1 MTSYFIQSMDS
12 SLHELKGVN
21 GSDVY
26 DVPVGKQQEL
36 LALFG
41 ALNRDIEE
49 DTLLSL
55 LENALHTSEFV
66 DLVVLAFHT
75 RDIREGK
82 GERDL
87 FYKMFT
93 YLFSKNPDRLTKCL
107 QLVPHY
113 GSWLDLQKIHK
124 ISNEVSLN
132 TEIVSLYGKQLLE
145 DSERVNNLTLASKWA
160 PREGKQWDSLAKLIA
175 KSLYP
180 SKDIRFSLKSYR
192 KLISRLNKQLDTVE
206 IKMCHDSEGKHH
218 FANIEPEKVPS
229 RCLKIKRKAFHD
241 LDKKGNVRTRSD
253 SDPDREDR
261 ESCAK
266 NFKEHIKA
274 AREGKASVHGRTLM
288 PHEFIITS
296 RSAYSQE
303 EKDTLE
309 AQWIDLRNSIL
320 EKGTLG
326 RIVVMSD
333 VSGSMSSGGCG
344 NVQPMDVSLGLG
356 LLCAECAA
364 PAFRNRLLTFES
376 NPSWIIFDEKHK
388 LDEKIYTLSNAPWGG
403 STNFEAAMNMIL
415 DTLVKYNVPVGEEPD
430 YVLCITDM
438 GWDAATNSSDKF
450 ETHIDRIKRE
460 FSERG
465 GWKAPT
471 IIVWN
476 VSGKF
481 QQYHHESH
489 TEGVCVISGWSP
501 AILKYIINGENV
513 VEKVK
518 QMTPYKIMRD
528 VLDDTRY
535 DKVREIFS

>member
-1 MTSYFIQSMDS
+1 MDLS
-12 SLHELKGVN
+12 SHQTTGVN

-49 DTLLSL
+49 HTLLSL
-55 LENALHTSEFV
+55 LDSALHTSDFV

-87 FYKMFT
+87 FYKIFT
-93 YLFSKNPDRLTKCL
+93 YLYLKNPDILSKCL
-107 QLVPHY
+107 QLVPEY
-113 GSWLDLQKIHK
+113 GSWLDLQKIHG
-124 ISNEVSLN
+124 ISMTSSLN
-132 TEIVSLYGKQLLE
+132 EQIVSFYSKQLLE
-145 DSERVNNLTLASKWA
+145 DSEKEHNLTLAAKWA

-175 KSLYP
+175 KSMYP

-192 KLISRLNKQLDTVE
+192 KLLSGLNKKLNTVE
-206 IKMCHDSEGKHH
+206 IKMCHDSEGNHH
-218 FANIEPEKVPS
+218 FADIEPGKVPS
-229 RCLKIKRKAFHD
+229 RCLKMKRKAFYD
-241 LDKKGNVRTRSD
+241 IDKKGNVRKRSD
-253 SDPDREDR
+253 DDSDKEDR
-261 ESCAK
+261 AQCAK
-266 NFKEHIKA
+266 NFVEHIKA
-274 AREGKASVHGRTLM
+274 AKEGKTSVHGRTLM

-296 RSAYSQE
+296 RGLYSQE

-309 AQWIDLRNSIL
+309 TQWIDLRNSIL

-326 RIVVMSD
+326 KIVVMSD
-333 VSGSMSSGGCG
+333 VSGSMSSGGKG
-344 NVQPMDVSLGLG
+344 SVKPMDVSLGLG
-356 LLCAECAA
+356 LLCAECTA
-364 PAFRNRLLTFES
+364 PAFRNRVLTFES
-376 NPSWIIFDEKHK
+376 NPSWVAFDEKAS
-388 LDEKIYTLSNAPWGG
+388 LFEKITTLSSAPWGG

-415 DTLVKYNVPVGEEPD
+415 DTLVKFGVPVGEEPQF
-430 YVLCITDM
+430 VLCITDM
-438 GWDAATNSSDKF
+438 GWDAATSSYYNSDFSNKF

-460 FSERG
+460 FNERG

-481 QQYHHESH
+481 QQYHHESE

-501 AILKYIINGENV
+501 AILKFIMSGENV

-518 QMTPYKIMRD
+518 QITPYRIMRD
-528 VLDDTRY
+528 ILDNTRY
-535 DKVREIFS
+535 NKIRELF